1 MSAQRQG
8 MKVFFRKNWF
18 FAGIFI
24 VILLAFGFPRLG
36 QWAREY
42 DILNLVIFLAF
53 FITGLTLETSSIRT
67 QLRGFR
73 APVAAMISSLVVIPL
88 LAWLTAGMVLPPELL
103 IGVCIIA
110 TAPVTVSAGTV
121 MTDLGRGNVP
131 LSLFICVLGNFLAV
145 FTIPV
150 SLNLLLRFGGDIDL
164 PVLRMLAGLALTV
177 LVPTIMGQVARSL
190 ARERLLPYRKTFSVF
205 QQCTILLIIFNA
217 MASSA
222 ARILQAGTSVILV
235 LVFMV
240 LLHSLVLAMNY
251 GISRFIGLDRPSTTA
266 FTIHTSQK
274 TLTVSYVVWAGYF
287 AAQYPMA
294 LIPAIG
300 YHLTQTIMDSILA
313 ERFRLAADRAAR
325 TPAL

>member
-1 MSAQRQG
+1 
-8 MKVFFRKNWF
+8 
-18 FAGIFI
+18 
-24 VILLAFGFPRLG
+24 
-36 QWAREY
+36 
-42 DILNLVIFLAF
+42 
-53 FITGLTLETSSIRT
+53 
-67 QLRGFR
+67 
-73 APVAAMISSLVVIPL
+73 
-88 LAWLTAGMVLPPELL
+88 
-103 IGVCIIA
+103 
-110 TAPVTVSAGTV
+110 
-121 MTDLGRGNVP
+121 
-131 LSLFICVLGNFLAV
+131 
-145 FTIPV
+145 
-150 SLNLLLRFGGDIDL
+150 
-164 PVLRMLAGLALTV
+164 
-177 LVPTIMGQVARSL
+177 
-190 ARERLLPYRKTFSVF
+190 
-205 QQCTILLIIFNA
+205 

-313 ERFRLAADRAAR
+313 QRFRLAADRAAR
-325 TPAL
+325 PPALGCK